1 MSAETTTKT
10 FERIVQGEYDMH
22 FRHILALVGSSYS
35 STYRDLPNFNQGQ
48 DMLTEAIR
56 PTVVDLIAQS
66 TPETIVKEFIPEDKN
81 ELLSLMFDAEYLDF
95 VNASVSNG
103 NYDPCGS
110 TSQEELIKRNL
121 HLICEAFQ
129 LNDASNTL
137 LNARYTV
144 TLCHSSEDEVVP
156 FESVPDVSE
165 NDNLSFDIVSGSHNE
180 AAGQC
185 IFNSLLY
192 YLSPSFQTLAVDDG
206 FSSQGCNPIGD
217 SESPNDSNKTESPSS
232 TVVPENAPIE
242 DDDLRSDG
250 CSTMKRTGSLALSI
264 IRFLILFQLYFST

>member
-10 FERIVQGEYDMH
+10 FERIVQGEYDMY

-56 PTVVDLIAQS
+56 PTIVDLIAQS
-66 TPETIVKEFIPEDKN
+66 TAETVVKEIIPDDKN

-110 TSQEELIKRNL
+110 TSQEELIQRNL

-129 LNDASNTL
+129 LNDASTIL

-156 FESVPDVSE
+156 FESVPDVSDNE
-165 NDNLSFDIVSGSHNE
+165 NLSFDIVSGSHNE

-192 YLSPSFQTLAVDDG
+192 YLSPSFQTLSVDDG
-206 FSSQGCNPIGD
+206 FSSQGCNPIGE

-232 TVVPENAPIE
+232 TVVPENPPTE
-242 DDDLRSDG
+242 DDDLGSDG
-250 CSTMKRTGSLALSI
+250 GSTMTLTGSLALSI
-264 IRFLILFQLYFST
+264 IRFLLLFQLYFST